1 MKEEPADGATV
12 VMTSENAARCKLHVR
27 ISRVFLRG
35 SFFDSRLTCSNELL
49 VICVSFTF
57 LRTPGQSGKITVV
70 LNMHKRTIRCGLKLC
85 LSSLLSFFLLHAF
98 ATADDFSQDDRCY
111 LSNGGSSETFTV
123 REDLP
128 VGSIIGT
135 LPIPGD
141 PSKDGDIELTLTS
154 EHSPVGI
161 QESTKNLIL
170 NQALDKE
177 GVSGLSSVLLDVAC
191 SKKETDDPSITIP
204 VRIIVTDANDNAP
217 VFVGAPYSVNISEV
231 TVVGSTVIQGIKAV
245 DKDQYGPFSTVSYHV
260 AEGPYSK
267 YLTFENSLEGHV
279 VLSTALDYETM
290 PNFTVTIKA
299 QDQGEPPQVSVT
311 TLTVWVQ
318 DADDQ
323 NPRFLAERYKAVL
336 PERPIPGTPLV
347 TSPSQIKAEDPDEG
361 IQAPIQ
367 YSFNSESAEYD
378 FFELNRRTGQ
388 VTIRKDLPDDLHLPI
403 TLVIKA
409 TQMDNPDRYSLT
421 TLTVESDSL
430 IPTDLKFLQTD
441 YVTTALESAPVGQVV
456 ITVRTTKPNDKHVRF
471 ELHENPTEE
480 FAIQNTG
487 EIIIAKPLDYE
498 RQTLYSLR
506 VVASDGK
513 TSDVAWVNITIMN
526 VNDNDPTFSQPQYNF
541 LVKQQD
547 MRVGSL
553 IGTIEVKDGDVNDS
567 IELNLK
573 GTYARVF
580 SISHK
585 GELRVRN
592 LEFLNASTCHII
604 VFATDNGVPPRQSSA
619 LVTVQFP
626 EDVAQSSVFK
636 IKKSDS
642 SLLLMIVFG
651 VLLGTLII
659 VIITLTIYILKT
671 KQYRDR
677 IPSVVSSGGQP
688 MVNKM
693 ATYISGGNL
702 QSNNNNKPQG
712 GQNHNAV
719 EHQSGVENPVFNMAD
734 HNHQGTIHRG
744 QLPPSPSE
752 VSAWQ
757 GNGTLRDDHQLGNFT
772 TRPGSGLS
780 NGKVQNIYWPNGSIP
795 RRVKKLSWE
804 DEQPNRTE
812 LDPDVSVTPLGKT
825 CNDGLKQPG
834 LTVYF

>member
-1 MKEEPADGATV
+1 
-12 VMTSENAARCKLHVR
+12 
-27 ISRVFLRG
+27 
-35 SFFDSRLTCSNELL
+35 
-49 VICVSFTF
+49 
-57 LRTPGQSGKITVV
+57 
-70 LNMHKRTIRCGLKLC
+70 MHKRTIRCGLKLC
-85 LSSLLSFFLLHAF
+85 LSSLLSFFLLHEF

-154 EHSPVGI
+154 ENSPVGI

-170 NQALDKE
+170 NQPLDKE
-177 GVSGLSSVLLDVAC
+177 GVSGRPTVLLDVAC

-279 VLSTALDYETM
+279 VLASALDYETL
-290 PNFTVTIKA
+290 PNFTVSIKA

-323 NPRFLAERYKAVL
+323 NPRFLAERYKTVL

-347 TSPSQIKAEDPDEG
+347 TSPSPIKAEDPDEG

-388 VTIRKDLPDDLHLPI
+388 VTIKKAIPDDLRLPV

-421 TLTVESDSL
+421 TLTIESDSIL
-430 IPTDLKFLQTD
+430 PTELKFLQTD
-441 YVTTALESAPVGQVV
+441 YVTTALESAPVDQVV

-471 ELHENPTEE
+471 ELLENPTEE
-480 FAIQNTG
+480 FAIRHTG

-513 TSDVAWVNITIMN
+513 TSDVAWVNITVMN

-553 IGTIEVKDGDVNDS
+553 VGSIEVKDGDVNDS
-567 IELNLK
+567 IELNVQ

-585 GELRVRN
+585 GELRIRN

-604 VFATDNGVPPRQSSA
+604 VYATDNGVPPRQSSA
-619 LVTVQFP
+619 LVTVEFP

-693 ATYISGGNL
+693 ATYISGPNL

-712 GQNHNAV
+712 GQTLNTV

-744 QLPPSPSE
+744 QLPPAPSE

-757 GNGTLRDDHQLGNFT
+757 ANGTLRDDHQLGNFT

>member
-1 MKEEPADGATV
+1 
-12 VMTSENAARCKLHVR
+12 
-27 ISRVFLRG
+27 
-35 SFFDSRLTCSNELL
+35 
-49 VICVSFTF
+49 
-57 LRTPGQSGKITVV
+57 
-70 LNMHKRTIRCGLKLC
+70 MHKGCSRCGLKLC
-85 LSSLLSFFLLHAF
+85 LSSLLSLFLLHAL
-98 ATADDFSQDDRCY
+98 AAADDFSQDDRCY
-111 LSNGGSSETFTV
+111 LSNGGSSESFTV

-128 VGSIIGT
+128 VDSIIGT

-141 PSKDGDIELTLTS
+141 PSKDGDIELTLVS
-154 EHSPVGI
+154 KNSPVRI
-161 QESTKNLIL
+161 QEDTKNLIL
-170 NQALDKE
+170 KEPLDKE
-177 GVSGLSSVLLDVAC
+177 GISGLSSVLLDVAC

-204 VRIIVTDANDNAP
+204 VRVIVTDANDNAP
-217 VFVGAPYSVNISEV
+217 VFVAAPYSVNISEV

-245 DKDQYGPFSTVSYHV
+245 DKDQYGPFSTVEYHI
-260 AEGPYSK
+260 EDGPYSH
-267 YLTFENSLEGHV
+267 LLAFESRLEGHV
-279 VLSTALDYETM
+279 ILAAALDYETL
-290 PNFTVTIKA
+290 PNFTVSIRA
-299 QDQGEPPQVSVT
+299 QDQGEPPRVSIT

-323 NPRFLAERYKAVL
+323 NPRFLSERYKAVL
-336 PERPIPGTPLV
+336 PEMPRPGTSLAI
-347 TSPSQIKAEDPDEG
+347 SPAAIKAEDPDEG

-367 YSFNSESAEYD
+367 YTFNSDSAEYS

-388 VTIRKDLPDDLHLPI
+388 VTIRKAMPDDTRLPI

-421 TLTVESDSL
+421 TLTLESDNIL
-430 IPTDLKFLQTD
+430 PADLKFLQTE
-441 YVTTALESAPVGQVV
+441 YVTTVLESAPVGQVV
-456 ITVRTTKPNDKHVRF
+456 ITVHNTKLNDKHVR
-471 ELHENPTEE
+471 LQLLENPSEE

-487 EIIIAKPLDYE
+487 EIIVAKPLDYE
-498 RQTLYSLR
+498 RQMKYSFR

-513 TSDVAWVNITIMN
+513 TSDVARVNVTVMN
-526 VNDNDPTFSQPQYNF
+526 VNDNDPTFAQPQYNF
-541 LVKQQD
+541 LVKHD
-547 MRVGSL
+547 DVRIGSL
-553 IGTIEVKDGDVNDS
+553 IGTIEVKDGDINDT
-567 IELNLK
+567 IELNVK
-573 GTYARVF
+573 GPFARVF

-585 GELRVRN
+585 GELRVRS
-592 LEFLNASTCHII
+592 LEFLNASTCHVI
-604 VFATDNGVPPRQSSA
+604 VVATDNGVPPRQSSVP
-619 LVTVQFP
+619 VTVQFP

-636 IKKSDS
+636 IKKNDS

-677 IPSVVSSGGQP
+677 LPNVVSSNGQP
-688 MVNKM
+688 LVNKM
-693 ATYISGGNL
+693 ATYMSGNTL
-702 QSNNNNKPQG
+702 PSNNNNKPQG
-712 GQNHNAV
+712 GQAPNDR
-719 EHQSGVENPVFNMAD
+719 QTGVENPVFNMAD
-734 HNHQGTIHRG
+734 NNYQGTIHRG

-757 GNGTLRDDHQLGNFT
+757 ANGSLRDEHQMGTFT

-825 CNDGLKQPG
+825 CNDTSKQPG

>member
-1 MKEEPADGATV
+1 
-12 VMTSENAARCKLHVR
+12 
-27 ISRVFLRG
+27 
-35 SFFDSRLTCSNELL
+35 
-49 VICVSFTF
+49 
-57 LRTPGQSGKITVV
+57 
-70 LNMHKRTIRCGLKLC
+70 MHKGTVRCGLKLC
-85 LSSLLSFFLLHAF
+85 LSSLLSVFLLNAS
-98 ATADDFSQDDRCY
+98 AKADDFSQDDRCY

-161 QESTKNLIL
+161 EESTKNLIL
-170 NQALDKE
+170 KEALDKE
-177 GVSGLSSVLLDVAC
+177 GVSGLASVLLDVAC

-245 DKDQYGPFSTVSYHV
+245 DKDQDGPFSTVEYNV
-260 AEGPYSK
+260 DEGPYSH
-267 YLTFENSLEGHV
+267 LLAFENTLEGHV
-279 VLSTALDYETM
+279 ILASALDYETL
-290 PNFTVTIKA
+290 PNFTVVIKA
-299 QDQGEPPQVSVT
+299 KDHGEPPQSSLT

-323 NPRFLAERYKAVL
+323 NPRFLSESYKTVL
-336 PERPIPGTPLV
+336 PERPRPGMPLTITPA
-347 TSPSQIKAEDPDEG
+347 PIKAEDPDEG

-367 YSFNSESAEYD
+367 YTFNSESPEYSY
-378 FFELNRRTGQ
+378 FELNRRTGQ
-388 VTIRKDLPDDLHLPI
+388 VTIKKAVPEDLRLPI

-409 TQMDNPDRYSLT
+409 TQIDNPDRYSLT
-421 TLTVESDSL
+421 TLTVESDNIL
-430 IPTDLKFLQTD
+430 PTDLKFLQTE
-441 YVTTALESAPVGQVV
+441 YVTTVLESAPPGQVV
-456 ITVRTTKPNDKHVRF
+456 ITVHTTKPNDKHVR
-471 ELHENPTEE
+471 LQLLENPTEE

-487 EIIIAKPLDYE
+487 EIIVSKPLDYE
-498 RQTLYSLR
+498 KQTLYSLR

-513 TSDVAWVNITIMN
+513 TSDVARVNITVMN
-526 VNDNDPTFSQPQYNF
+526 VNDNDPKFAQPQYNF
-541 LVKQQD
+541 LVKHED
-547 MRVGSL
+547 VRIGSL
-553 IGTIEVKDGDVNDS
+553 IGTIEVADGDINDTV
-567 IELNLK
+567 ELKLK
-573 GTYARVF
+573 GPFARVF
-580 SISHK
+580 SITNK

-592 LEFLNASTCHII
+592 LEFLNASTCHVI
-604 VFATDNGVPPRQSSA
+604 VEATDNGDPPRQSSV

-626 EDVAQSSVFK
+626 EDITQSSVFK

-659 VIITLTIYILKT
+659 VIITLTVYILKT

-677 IPSVVSSGGQP
+677 IPNVVSSGGQP

-693 ATYISGGNL
+693 ATYISGSSL
-702 QSNNNNKPQG
+702 PSNNNNKPQG
-712 GQNHNAV
+712 GQSPNAV
-719 EHQSGVENPVFNMAD
+719 ERQSGVENPVFNMAD

-757 GNGTLRDDHQLGNFT
+757 ANGTLRDDHQMGNFT
-772 TRPGSGLS
+772 NRPGSGLS

-812 LDPDVSVTPLGKT
+812 LDPDVSVTPLGKS
-825 CNDGLKQPG
+825 CNDALKQPG

>member
-1 MKEEPADGATV
+1 
-12 VMTSENAARCKLHVR
+12 
-27 ISRVFLRG
+27 
-35 SFFDSRLTCSNELL
+35 
-49 VICVSFTF
+49 
-57 LRTPGQSGKITVV
+57 
-70 LNMHKRTIRCGLKLC
+70 MHKRTVRCGLKLC
-85 LSSLLSFFLLHAF
+85 LSNLLSIFLFVAF

-123 REDLP
+123 KEDLP
-128 VGSIIGT
+128 VGSLIGT

-170 NQALDKE
+170 KQALDKE
-177 GVSGLSSVLLDVAC
+177 GVSGLASVLVDVAC

-217 VFVGAPYSVNISEV
+217 MFVGAPYSVNISEV

-245 DKDQYGPFSTVSYHV
+245 DKDQYGPFSTVEYFV
-260 AEGPYSK
+260 DEGPYSH
-267 YLTFENSLEGHV
+267 LLAFESSLEGHV
-279 VLSTALDYETM
+279 ILTSALDFETL

-299 QDQGEPPQVSVT
+299 KDQGTPPQVSVT
-311 TLTVWVQ
+311 TLTVWIQ

-323 NPRFLAERYKAVL
+323 NPRFLAESYKAIL
-336 PERPIPGTPLV
+336 PERPISVLSI
-347 TSPSQIKAEDPDEG
+347 SPSSIKAVDPDEG
-361 IQAPIQ
+361 IQAAIQ
-367 YSFNSESAEYD
+367 YTFNSESAEHEL
-378 FFELNRRTGQ
+378 FEINRRTGQ
-388 VTIRKDLPDDLHLPI
+388 VTIRKTLPEDLRLPI
-403 TLVIKA
+403 TLVVKA
-409 TQMDNPDRYSLT
+409 TQMDNKDRYSLT
-421 TLTVESDSL
+421 TLTIESDN
-430 IPTDLKFLQTD
+430 IAPTELKFTQTD

-456 ITVRTTKPNDKHVRF
+456 ITVQTTKPNDKHVR
-471 ELHENPTEE
+471 LQLLDHPSEE

-498 RQTLYSLR
+498 KRTFYSLR

-513 TSDVAWVNITIMN
+513 TSDVARVNVTIMN
-526 VNDNDPTFSQPQYNF
+526 VNDNDPTFVQSQYNF
-541 LVKQQD
+541 LVKHAD
-547 MRVGSL
+547 VRIASL
-553 IGTIEVKDGDVNDS
+553 IGTIEVSDGDVNDT
-567 IELNLK
+567 IELTVK
-573 GTYARVF
+573 GPHARVF
-580 SISHK
+580 SITNK

-604 VFATDNGVPPRQSSA
+604 VVATDNGVPPRQSSV

-677 IPSVVSSGGQP
+677 IPSVVSSNGTP
-688 MVNKM
+688 MANKM
-693 ATYISGGNL
+693 ATYISGGTL
-702 QSNNNNKPQG
+702 TSNNNNKPQG
-712 GQNHNAV
+712 GQGANTI
-719 EHQSGVENPVFNMAD
+719 EHPSGVENPVFNMPD
-734 HNHQGTIHRG
+734 HNHQGTLHRG
-744 QLPPSPSE
+744 QLPPAPSE

-757 GNGTLRDDHQLGNFT
+757 GNGTLRGDDHHMGTFT

-812 LDPDVSVTPLGKT
+812 LDPDVSVTPLSKT
-825 CNDGLKQPG
+825 CNDRLKQPG

>member
-1 MKEEPADGATV
+1 
-12 VMTSENAARCKLHVR
+12 
-27 ISRVFLRG
+27 
-35 SFFDSRLTCSNELL
+35 
-49 VICVSFTF
+49 
-57 LRTPGQSGKITVV
+57 
-70 LNMHKRTIRCGLKLC
+70 MHKRTIRCGLKLC
-85 LSSLLSFFLLHAF
+85 LSSLLSFFLLHEF

-170 NQALDKE
+170 NQPLDKE

-217 VFVGAPYSVNISEV
+217 VFVGSPYSVNISEV

-279 VLSTALDYETM
+279 VLASALDYETL

-299 QDQGEPPQVSVT
+299 QVRARGTPKISGD
-311 TLTVWVQ
+311 TLKFWVQ

-323 NPRFLAERYKAVL
+323 NPRFLAERYKTVL
-336 PERPIPGTPLV
+336 PERPIPGTPLL
-347 TSPSQIKAEDPDEG
+347 TSPSSIKAEDPDEG

-388 VTIRKDLPDDLHLPI
+388 VTIRKSLPDDLHLPV

-421 TLTVESDSL
+421 TLTIESDNVL
-430 IPTDLKFLQTD
+430 PTELKFLQTD

-471 ELHENPTEE
+471 QLLENPTEE

-513 TSDVAWVNITIMN
+513 TSDVAWVNITVMN

-553 IGTIEVKDGDVNDS
+553 VGTIEVKDGDVNDS
-567 IELNLK
+567 IELNVK

-585 GELRVRN
+585 GELRIRN

-619 LVTVQFP
+619 LVTVEFP

-651 VLLGTLII
+651 VLLGTLIV

-693 ATYISGGNL
+693 ATYISGPNL

-712 GQNHNAV
+712 GQTHTTV

-744 QLPPSPSE
+744 QLPPAPSE

-757 GNGTLRDDHQLGNFT
+757 ANETLRDEHQLGNFT